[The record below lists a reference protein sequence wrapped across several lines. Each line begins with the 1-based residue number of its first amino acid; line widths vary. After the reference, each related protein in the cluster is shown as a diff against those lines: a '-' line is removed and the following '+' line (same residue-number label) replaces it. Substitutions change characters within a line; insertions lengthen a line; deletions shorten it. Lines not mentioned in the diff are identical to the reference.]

1 MSLMKI
7 SFYIPTRNSQETIE
21 KCLESVLSQS
31 LKPHEI
37 FIIEGSS
44 KDSTISIIK
53 KIAKKKL
60 SIPINIIT
68 QKSIGLAN
76 ARNLAISNANFE
88 IIASCDSDVV
98 LGKEWLKN
106 IIKPLYDSK
115 IVGVGGHMSEKISS
129 KYDKWRPIHM
139 KQNWGN
145 KKIKNPR
152 FLFGSN
158 TVFKKIVF
166 KKIKYNPNLT
176 SNFEDVDIS
185 IKIKNKGYTIFYEP
199 KAKCTHIKSDT
210 FKSLLK
216 TYYNWTFYG
225 YPKPNNLLNLAL
237 KLFIFNV
244 SKSTKLIIK
253 DIFNLRFGFILLDI
267 AIYFHNSLKDVQF
280 FMKNG

>member
-185 IKIKNKGYTIFYEP
+185 IKINIGSIVANLPEQ
-199 KAKCTHIKSDT
+199 HEIIKIKD
-210 FKSLLK
+210 L
-216 TYYNWTFYG
+216 TYYYAG
-225 YPKPNNLLNLAL
+225 GIYY
-237 KLFIFNV
+237 
-244 SKSTKLIIK
+244 TKFRKACVVVPPPCQRGI
-253 DIFNLRFGFILLDI
+253 R
-267 AIYFHNSLKDVQF
+267 VV
-280 FMKNG
+280 